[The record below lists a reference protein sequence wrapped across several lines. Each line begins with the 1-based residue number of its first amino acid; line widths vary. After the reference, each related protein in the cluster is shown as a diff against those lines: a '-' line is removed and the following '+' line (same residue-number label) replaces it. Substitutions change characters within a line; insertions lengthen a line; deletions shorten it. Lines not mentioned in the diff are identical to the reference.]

1 MTCVPPGP
9 DGAGR
14 LHVVWRFR
22 PCCLMH
28 PWAAARPLAVRAA
41 SCCLLPRQISGR
53 RAACPPARR
62 PRREL
67 RSARRLEARPGPAGL
82 AAASNRSGVSVCC
95 LARPCRPWAPQTGT
109 SGALRTSGA
118 GALLVPQFWL
128 STSNFARNS
137 SMTHS
142 NIEFTSL
149 ELQRFRASR
158 KMTRINYVR
167 NLAGGGVVAAHGR
180 RVWGLQARWP
190 GGLKPSSP
198 SRVRNG
204 RFWCIFRAQRCRWFQ
219 RCRVGGEQ
227 WCCWFYRR
235 HVSACCA
242 RNLSSRGPGG

>member
-28 PWAAARPLAVRAA
+28 PWAAARPRAVRAA

-62 PRREL
+62 PRRER

-109 SGALRTSGA
+109 SGALRTGGA
-118 GALLVPQFWL
+118 CCADGL
-128 STSNFARNS
+128 
-137 SMTHS
+137 
-142 NIEFTSL
+142 
-149 ELQRFRASR
+149 ASHAPR
-158 KMTRINYVR
+158 CHAV
-167 NLAGGGVVAAHGR
+167 
-180 RVWGLQARWP
+180 Q
-190 GGLKPSSP
+190 SSP
-198 SRVRNG
+198 
-204 RFWCIFRAQRCRWFQ
+204 C
-219 RCRVGGEQ
+219 
-227 WCCWFYRR
+227 
-235 HVSACCA
+235 SACCWRQRYKVRSA
-242 RNLSSRGPGG
+242 RAKPANKGHFGRAGRVLYRKCCESGVLGEFCLAMALASCWVSVACALCGQTLQASGRPSYWWPWGLCTT